1 MHRTLPG
8 LTALNSNDI
17 TGGGLLLPEQART
30 VPVDIMPDY
39 FLSNQ
44 WEKERKIR
52 DIVTNAIAGQEG
64 ITREALQD
72 IVLQALPGIK
82 PHMARDVLQ
91 DMLRCSGDIVCY
103 DGNRYGLCTSVN
115 KAAVCRFLEAHG
127 PANLTTLYE
136 RFRAKN
142 TSAKKRLK
150 TLVLTLVKQHLVR
163 TGKNR
168 TWVFSGA
175 SSGRDSLY
183 AALDMDID
191 WDGSRLAA
199 EDSDESAEQNKGQ
212 AFYVSGTYA
221 PGGELDSVQLDPNEA
236 GISKAKIASFDALNQ
251 PLLPGDRLRLK
262 ILPEKEAKG
271 RGSSKQHRWA
281 ECTGIL
287 AWTTEPI
294 KMLIRRVNVWGAEA
308 FSLEVASG
316 RLFRSFRLD
325 AESLARFRSVLE
337 KIPKNMSAHALLY
350 PRGRTRV
357 SVEMHMEQAPRL
369 PLSISEQEYLVRMG
383 HSVPGDFPDA
393 VLAEARRL
401 PEELSDKDREGRLD
415 LREQCFVTIDG
426 ADARD
431 FDDAICVEEERDGS
445 FVLAV
450 AIADVSHYVR
460 FKSNMDMEALQ
471 RGNSWY
477 FPTSVTPM
485 LPFAL
490 SHNLCS
496 LVPHQDRLVMVAR
509 LQCTREG
516 EVRSARFAEGILCS
530 AARLT
535 YDEARSLV
543 LDHDQALCARF
554 SPKQTRGQDVVAML
568 TRALTLARLMY
579 RRRMERGALDF
590 DLPDTEAT
598 FDSEGLITSLKRSSR
613 HEMHRL
619 IEEFMLAANEAVAD
633 FLQSKELPFLY
644 RTHPCPPEEK
654 LFRLRMELQALGLM
668 ERPLSS
674 VNLPAIIAKV
684 RGTAFEHIVNR
695 LCVRSLSF
703 ARYSDVNAGHYGL
716 ASKAYCHFTSPIRRY
731 ADLLVHRVLKKALG
745 RNQDPIP
752 AGARLMRTAQMLND
766 AEREAQLCERE
777 MNKRLACLWM
787 MNRNRKEELS
797 ATVTSIEQL
806 GIFVELDD
814 APVEGLIRAE
824 DLQEPYRMAYDG
836 SRDLWTIRHKK
847 RRWLPGAQCRVSLK
861 FVDMGRLY
869 INFRLHSLD

>member
-1 MHRTLPG
+1 MDE
-8 LTALNSNDI
+8 SFI
-17 TGGGLLLPEQART
+17 EQWQKTGE
-30 VPVDIMPDY
+30 IM
-39 FLSNQ
+39 
-44 WEKERKIR
+44 

-64 ITREALQD
+64 ITREALQN
-72 IVLQALPGIK
+72 IVLQALPGVK
-82 PHMARDVLQ
+82 PGKVKGVLKG
-91 DMLRCSGDIVCY
+91 MHWFSNRDIVCY
-103 DGNRYGLCTSVN
+103 DGNRFGLCTSVS

-127 PANLTTLYE
+127 PATLTTLYE
-136 RFRAKN
+136 RFRTN
-142 TSAKKRLK
+142 TTKAKKRLK
-150 TLVLTLVKQHLVR
+150 TLVLTLEKQRLVR

-168 TWVFSGA
+168 TWVFCG
-175 SSGRDSLY
+175 SSSDQSAGSDSLY
-183 AALDMDID
+183 DALDMDID
-191 WDGSRLAA
+191 WDGSGVAA
-199 EDSDESAEQNKGQ
+199 EEDNCDEQAEGRP
-212 AFYVSGTYA
+212 FYVSGTYA
-221 PGGELDSVQLDPNEA
+221 PGGDLGRVQLDPNEA

-271 RGSSKQHRWA
+271 RGSSKQHRMV

-294 KMLIRRVNVWGAEA
+294 KMRIRRVNVWGAEA
-308 FSLEVASG
+308 FSLEAASG
-316 RLFRSFRLD
+316 TLFRSFRLD
-325 AESLARFRSVLE
+325 AESLARFRSVLK
-337 KIPKNMSAHALLY
+337 KIPPNMSARALLY

-357 SVEMHMEQAPRL
+357 SVEMHMDQAPIL
-369 PLSISEQEYLVRMG
+369 PCAISEQENLVRSS
-383 HSVPGDFPDA
+383 HSVPRDFPEA

-415 LREQCFVTIDG
+415 LRAQCFVTIDG

-431 FDDAICVEEERDGS
+431 FDDAICVEEGKDGS
-445 FVLAV
+445 FVLTV

-460 FKSNMDMEALQ
+460 FKSAMDKEALH

-496 LVPHQDRLVMVAR
+496 LVPHKDRLVMVAR
-509 LQCTREG
+509 LQCTQEG

-530 AARLT
+530 AARLA
-535 YDEARSLV
+535 YDEARALV
-543 LDHDQALCARF
+543 LDHDQALCTRF
-554 SPKQTRGQDVVAML
+554 GPDQTRGQDVVAML
-568 TRALTLARLMY
+568 TRALNLARLMY
-579 RRRMERGALDF
+579 RRRMQRGALDF

-598 FDSEGLITSLKRSSR
+598 FDGEGLITSLKRASR

-633 FLQSKELPFLY
+633 FLQSRELPFLY
-644 RTHPCPPEEK
+644 RIHPCPPEEK

-668 ERPLSS
+668 EQQLSS

-703 ARYSDVNAGHYGL
+703 ARYSEVNAGHYGL

-731 ADLLVHRVLKKALG
+731 ADLLVHRALKKALG
-745 RNQDPIP
+745 CSQDPIP

-787 MNRNRKEELS
+787 MDRDRQKERS
-797 ATVTSIEQL
+797 ATVTSIEEF

-824 DLQEPYRMAYDG
+824 DLRDPYRLAYDG
-836 SRDLWTIRHKK
+836 SRAFWTIRYKK
-847 RRWLPGAQCRVSLK
+847 RRWLPGAKCRVSLK
-861 FVDMGRLY
+861 FVDMGKLY